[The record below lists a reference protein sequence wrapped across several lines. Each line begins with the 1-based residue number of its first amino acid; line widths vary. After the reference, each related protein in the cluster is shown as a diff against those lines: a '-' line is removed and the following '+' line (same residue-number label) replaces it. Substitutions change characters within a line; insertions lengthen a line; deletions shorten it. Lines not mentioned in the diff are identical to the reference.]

1 MAIVQGPALSLSA
14 SGNLGAICYATWRG
28 VQVARAASTLVCP
41 MTTPQ
46 LKAQTA
52 ISTAA
57 VAWSSTL
64 TASQR
69 ALWELHATTVKLQNR
84 LGLAWT
90 PSGYQLFMKR
100 SVQSLLLGGSV
111 QATPP
116 IVMYQVLE
124 TSVTI
129 TASLT
134 PGEAYIEMTFKTGM
148 TQPDKIQI
156 FRAGPYDGGG
166 RRARHPDYLEVQQ
179 VGVPYSWTDVGLTT
193 GKFYWYK
200 VRWGLYTGI
209 VGVDW
214 EGQVLIA

>member
-1 MAIVQGPALSLSA
+1 MAIVNAPALSLSA

-52 ISTAA
+52 VGTAA
-57 VAWSSTL
+57 IAWSGTL
-64 TASQR
+64 TAFQR
-69 ALWELHATTVKLQNR
+69 ELWEKHATTIQLRNR

-100 SVQSLLLGGSV
+100 SVQALLLGGTV
-111 QATPP
+111 QAEPP
-116 IVMYQVLE
+116 VEMVQVLE
-124 TSVTI
+124 VSVSI
-129 TASLT
+129 EASIT
-134 PGEAYIEMTFKTGM
+134 PGEADIEMTFKSGM
-148 TQPDKIQI
+148 TQPDKMQV
-156 FRAGPYDGGG
+156 FRAGPYVGGG

-179 VGVPYSWTDVGLTT
+179 VGTPYSWTDTGLTT
-193 GKFYWYK
+193 GAYYWYK

-214 EGQVLIA
+214 EGQVLVA